1 MTLSVWSTTKGVAAI
16 CFAMLASRG
25 LIDYNQPV
33 ANYWPEFA
41 AHGKAA
47 VTVAMLLSHQAGLIG
62 FCGCNYARQW
72 LAGFKNHAFPEP
84 GGGTAWRRRASC
96 VGREASTLVK
106 PSFRYY
112 E

>member
-1 MTLSVWSTTKGVAAI
+1 
-16 CFAMLASRG
+16 MLASRG
-25 LIDYNQPV
+25 FIDYNQPV

-47 VTVAMLLSHQAGLIG
+47 VTVAMLLSHQAGHIG

-72 LAGFKNHAFPEP
+72 LAGFENHAFREP

-96 VGREASTLVK
+96 AGREASTLVK